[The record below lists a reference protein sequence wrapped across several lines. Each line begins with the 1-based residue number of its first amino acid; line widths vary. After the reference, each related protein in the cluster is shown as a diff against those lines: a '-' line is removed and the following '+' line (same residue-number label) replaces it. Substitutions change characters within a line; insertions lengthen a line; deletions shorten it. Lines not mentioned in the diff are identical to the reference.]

1 MKTLLPVT
9 LLIFTLST
17 ALGQGNT
24 PATRTV
30 PAKVEIPREHLAF
43 LVGTFTTEMHILPGR
58 IIKTE
63 SVGKGITTISW
74 TLDSMF
80 LFIDEKSQNSALGSY
95 KAMGFLGFDP
105 REQQYVLSMY
115 NNFGD
120 EPVYRGTFSGDTL
133 VLAAKIPGRGKPF
146 DQQVRWYTA
155 GGDLHLD
162 ALNDTGEGYL
172 RVMRE
177 VLTPAREGK

>member
-1 MKTLLPVT
+1 MKTLMPAT
-9 LLIFTLST
+9 LLLFTLST
-17 ALGQGNT
+17 APGQGNN
-24 PATRTV
+24 PATQTG
-30 PAKVEIPREHLAF
+30 PAKAENPREHLAF
-43 LVGTFTTEMHILPGR
+43 LVGTFATEMHILPGR
-58 IIKTE
+58 KIKTE
-63 SVGKGITTISW
+63 SVGKGMTKISW

-95 KAMGFLGFDP
+95 KALGFLGFDP

-120 EPVYRGTFSGDTL
+120 EPLYRGTFSGDTL
-133 VLAAKIPGRGKPF
+133 VLAATIPGRGKPF
-146 DQQVRWYTA
+146 DQQVRWYTV
-155 GGDLHLD
+155 GGDVHLD
-162 ALNDTGEGYL
+162 VLNDTGEGYL